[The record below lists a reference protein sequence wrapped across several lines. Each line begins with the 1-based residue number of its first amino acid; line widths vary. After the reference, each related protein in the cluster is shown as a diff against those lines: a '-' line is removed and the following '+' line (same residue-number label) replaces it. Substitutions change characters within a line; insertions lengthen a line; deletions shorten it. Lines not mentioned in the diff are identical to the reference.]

1 MKLLS
6 CHIENFGK
14 LKDCSLDFA
23 DGIHMI
29 CEENGWGKSTFAAF
43 IRAMFYGLE
52 GERKKSIEEN
62 ERKRYKPWQGGA
74 FGGWLMFQV
83 GEKRYKVSRI
93 FYDKESKDEF
103 ELRDGDTN
111 TISNDY
117 TKDLG
122 KELFQI
128 SRDSFMRTIF
138 IGQNSCET
146 SATTDINARIGT
158 HGDSSLDLN
167 SYEAAN
173 ARLTALLN
181 KMTPSRMTGSL
192 AKRMDHITRLERI
205 VQDGAGILESVETYE
220 RYLQA
225 QSQNYEELRDQVREA
240 GKLQTSV
247 TQYQSTLAAMEQRKR
262 LKDVV
267 TIRARQCQMAKDAF
281 PGEIPPMEKVEEQLS
296 ACRTMDLAAERL
308 SLCRLSPGE
317 EGELAQLKIT
327 FAQGIPEQQTMDE
340 MANAVAQLRTFC
352 QNYGE
357 EQLSQDEMAAL
368 NCLEQTFSHDT
379 EDISAITARWNL
391 RNTKQAALPSK
402 QAALAAL
409 KDSGVSSAHKKKGV
423 PVLAAGG
430 IVLAIAGLA
439 LLFVSQDIPGFIM
452 TAMGA
457 ILFVAGILLHKR
469 KAKVPDPALVSQL
482 EELRQEIEED
492 RNFIERTD
500 REVSQYLWNHGRA
513 LDGPFNEA
521 AVSSMLHR
529 LMEESVRYL
538 DLKRKYEAGQH
549 SSLAGQ
555 IRELQERIGGF
566 FKQYGMASSE
576 NRFSEEL
583 YRLKEQVSR
592 LRYLGRKEKDFKN
605 AWTDYTAVF
614 AGIRSFLKDYGF
626 VPEENLTGQ
635 LNSLRNDLD
644 EYQVSQKLYREAS
657 EELKRFETEM
667 GEDRLRELA
676 FEEAA
681 GEKELPSLEDLN
693 QKILDLTKKMEDCHR
708 IIGDYNKTLENLQEQ
723 YDEWNQSREELQEL
737 KEIQKAE
744 TEKYQYLLKARD
756 YLSQAKESM
765 TARYSAPIL
774 QNFCRYFEIITQSSA
789 SRFHMDANTE
799 VTVEELGMQRTVN
812 TLSIGFRDLVGICL
826 RAALVDVM
834 YQGEAPVLI
843 MDDPFINLD
852 DKKLPAARAF
862 LSELSRRYQVIYF
875 TCSSSRTF

>member
-267 TIRARQCQMAKDAF
+267 TTRD
-281 PGEIPPMEKVEEQLS
+281 
-296 ACRTMDLAAERL
+296 
-308 SLCRLSPGE
+308 
-317 EGELAQLKIT
+317 
-327 FAQGIPEQQTMDE
+327 
-340 MANAVAQLRTFC
+340 
-352 QNYGE
+352 
-357 EQLSQDEMAAL
+357 
-368 NCLEQTFSHDT
+368 
-379 EDISAITARWNL
+379 
-391 RNTKQAALPSK
+391 
-402 QAALAAL
+402 
-409 KDSGVSSAHKKKGV
+409 
-423 PVLAAGG
+423 
-430 IVLAIAGLA
+430 
-439 LLFVSQDIPGFIM
+439 
-452 TAMGA
+452 
-457 ILFVAGILLHKR
+457 R
-469 KAKVPDPALVSQL
+469 K
-482 EELRQEIEED
+482 
-492 RNFIERTD
+492 
-500 REVSQYLWNHGRA
+500 
-513 LDGPFNEA
+513 
-521 AVSSMLHR
+521 
-529 LMEESVRYL
+529 SV
-538 DLKRKYEAGQH
+538 
-549 SSLAGQ
+549 
-555 IRELQERIGGF
+555 
-566 FKQYGMASSE
+566 
-576 NRFSEEL
+576 
-583 YRLKEQVSR
+583 V
-592 LRYLGRKEKDFKN
+592 
-605 AWTDYTAVF
+605 
-614 AGIRSFLKDYGF
+614 
-626 VPEENLTGQ
+626 
-635 LNSLRNDLD
+635 
-644 EYQVSQKLYREAS
+644 
-657 EELKRFETEM
+657 
-667 GEDRLRELA
+667 
-676 FEEAA
+676 
-681 GEKELPSLEDLN
+681 
-693 QKILDLTKKMEDCHR
+693 
-708 IIGDYNKTLENLQEQ
+708 
-723 YDEWNQSREELQEL
+723 
-737 KEIQKAE
+737 
-744 TEKYQYLLKARD
+744 
-756 YLSQAKESM
+756 
-765 TARYSAPIL
+765 
-774 QNFCRYFEIITQSSA
+774 
-789 SRFHMDANTE
+789 
-799 VTVEELGMQRTVN
+799 
-812 TLSIGFRDLVGICL
+812 
-826 RAALVDVM
+826 
-834 YQGEAPVLI
+834 
-843 MDDPFINLD
+843 
-852 DKKLPAARAF
+852 
-862 LSELSRRYQVIYF
+862 
-875 TCSSSRTF
+875 